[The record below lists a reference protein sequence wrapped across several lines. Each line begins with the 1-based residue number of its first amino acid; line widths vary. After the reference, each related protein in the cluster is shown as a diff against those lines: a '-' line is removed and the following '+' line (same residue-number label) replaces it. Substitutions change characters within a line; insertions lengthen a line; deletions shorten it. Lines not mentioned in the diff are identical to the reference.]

1 MLKAAGED
9 LTLIGKVL
17 NHSQLSTTAIYA
29 RLNLD
34 SVRKAMDLHAEQ
46 VLKLGTTAR
55 QVPVNGN
62 KKKRPYES
70 QGQKM
75 VRRHTVTKGEH
86 QRV

>member
-34 SVRKAMDLHAEQ
+34 PVRKALDLHAEQ
-46 VLKLGTTAR
+46 VLELGTT
-55 QVPVNGN
+55 VPETPVNG
-62 KKKRPYES
+62 KKKTPYAS
-70 QGQKM
+70 PDPKV
-75 VRRHTVTKGEH
+75 VRRHTVTEGA
-86 QRV
+86 QPRV